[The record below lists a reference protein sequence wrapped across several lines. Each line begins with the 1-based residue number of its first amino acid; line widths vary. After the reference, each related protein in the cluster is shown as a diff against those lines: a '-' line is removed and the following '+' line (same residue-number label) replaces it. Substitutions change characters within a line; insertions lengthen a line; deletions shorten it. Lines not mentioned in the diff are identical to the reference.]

1 MNLQALELQKSL
13 ARAVSDAMQESWERI
28 VVNYEMLTTDEGREV
43 DYCAFYISAAGG
55 DFQETSLRTLPDA
68 VDDLFIQLNDL
79 MAKTENERW
88 GTCDLV
94 IDRSGQ
100 YKFNFDYAAPRR
112 VNGIFDEQSQGRF
125 DRYLETYKTDR
136 GRT

>member
-13 ARAVSDAMQESWERI
+13 AQEMANTVRDPWERI

-43 DYCAFYISAAGG
+43 DYCAFYISATDG
-55 DFQETSLRTLPDA
+55 DFRETSLRVLPET

-79 MAKTENERW
+79 MAKTENSRW
-88 GTCDLV
+88 GSCDFV

-100 YKFNFDYAAPRR
+100 YKFNFDYNAPKRI
-112 VNGIFDEQSQGRF
+112 NGVFDEQSQGRF
-125 DRYLETYKTDR
+125 DKYLDTYR
-136 GRT
+136 AERAAG